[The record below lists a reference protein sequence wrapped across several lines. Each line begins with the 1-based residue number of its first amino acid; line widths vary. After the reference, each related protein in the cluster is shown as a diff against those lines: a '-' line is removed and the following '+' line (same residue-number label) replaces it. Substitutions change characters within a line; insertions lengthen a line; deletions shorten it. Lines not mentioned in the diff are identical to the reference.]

1 MKRLSLFGAML
12 AVTASALVSLGG
24 SASAMAGPGTTQVQ
38 PGDTLSSIAGQ
49 YDTTYTRIFNANPNI
64 LDPNVIFAGES
75 IRIPAPDEQLPDRLS
90 PDKPVP
96 LPTPIP
102 EPTPPVVTAP
112 AGTDVWDKLAGCES
126 NGNWSANTG
135 NGYFGGLQF
144 RQSTWDANGG
154 TGLPSDASREQQ
166 IEIAKKVQ
174 ASQGWK
180 AWPACSEKLGLL

>member
-1 MKRLSLFGAML
+1 MKRLSLFGALL

-24 SASAMAGPGTTQVQ
+24 NASAMAGPATTQVQ
-38 PGDTLSSIAGQ
+38 PGDTLSSIAGR
-49 YDTTYTRIFNANPNI
+49 YETTYKRIFNANPDI
-64 LDPNVIFAGES
+64 LDPNVIFAGET
-75 IRIPAPDEQLPDRLS
+75 IRIPSADEQLPDRET
-90 PDKPVP
+90 DRPVP

-102 EPTPPVVTAP
+102 EPKPPVVVAP
-112 AGTDVWDKLAGCES
+112 ASADIWDKLAQCES

-154 TGLPSDASREQQ
+154 AGVPSAASREQQ
-166 IEIAKKVQ
+166 IEVGRKVQ

-180 AWPACSEKLGLL
+180 AWPTCSAKLGLL